1 MFYEL
6 KTSKYL
12 NIQCYKV
19 EIDANHAKSWFCM
32 NFNDVDQLLLLSLD
46 SFILSRCFKNQKI
59 QNRSLLRAYIEKLM
73 KIMQNFYFS
82 AWFCMTYNDAN

>member
-32 NFNDVDQLLLLSLD
+32 NFSDVDQHFFAFIRF
-46 SFILSRCFKNQKI
+46 FILIRCFKSQKI
-59 QNRSLLRAYIEKLM
+59 QNPSLLMAYIEKLM
-73 KIMQNFYFS
+73 KIMQNFYIS